1 MTAKLF
7 HLPRRSPTITV
18 GLQGGTF
25 LGVVLEEALHSEAL
39 PAETAELLDRL
50 AASTANGDRVA
61 FERIYSLTVDD
72 LFIYVRG
79 QCRSESASEDIVS
92 NAYYKAWR
100 SAHRYHVGS
109 NGYRKW
115 LFGIARNELR
125 NYWASNQPSVDIS
138 DLDLPAEDEYEAS
151 HAQSDARREVSR
163 LLDTLTEQQR
173 QVVVLRYFNNKSHE
187 EIARIMGKREG
198 AVRALL
204 VRALRHMR
212 KVMGDAAP

>member
-1 MTAKLF
+1 MAAKLF
-7 HLPRRSPTITV
+7 HLPPGSPTITG
-18 GLQGGTF
+18 GLSRRME
-25 LGVVLEEALHSEAL
+25 GVALDEVLPGEVLAAD
-39 PAETAELLDRL
+39 AAELLDRL
-50 AASTANGDRVA
+50 AASTANGDRIA
-61 FERIYSLTVDD
+61 FEQIYSLTVDD

-79 QCRSESASEDIVS
+79 QCRSESAAEDIVS

-100 SAHRYHVGS
+100 SARRYHVGS

-125 NYWASNQPSVDIS
+125 NYWSANQPALDIT
-138 DLDLPAEDEYEAS
+138 DLELAADDEFEAS
-151 HAQSDARREVSR
+151 HAQADARRAVAQ